1 MPRSR
6 EPDVAAL
13 YHLHS
18 SNVRRRAVELAVDED
33 RHPFR
38 FRTYPGAPRV
48 ALPGRDFAAL
58 DTPLGALLERR
69 TSWRDFAPTPL
80 PLETLGRLLHASYG
94 VRGVRTLEGE
104 RFPHRPTPSAGG
116 LYPLELYVAL
126 QHVAGVDDGVYHYD
140 AAAHALELRRPGAAQ
155 PRLAEMTLGQ
165 AMLADANVV
174 VLISAV
180 FERTMWKYGQRGYRY
195 VWLDAGH
202 VGQNLYLVADALG
215 LGAVAIGGFFDGELH
230 ALLGLAEEE
239 ERVVYV
245 LGVGNRAG

>member
-33 RHPFR
+33 RHPPR

-48 ALPGRDFAAL
+48 ALPGRDFAEL
-58 DTPLGALLERR
+58 DAPLGTLLERR
-69 TSWRDFAPTPL
+69 ASHRDFTGTPL
-80 PLETLGRLLHASYG
+80 PLETLGRLLYASYG
-94 VRGVRTLEGE
+94 VRGVRDFEGQ
-104 RFPHRPTPSAGG
+104 RFPHRPAPSAGG
-116 LYPLELYVAL
+116 LYPLELYLAL
-126 QHVAGVDDGVYHYD
+126 QHVEGVADGVYHYD

-155 PRLAEMTLGQ
+155 PRLAELTLGQ
-165 AMLADANVV
+165 EMLGVANAV
-174 VLISAV
+174 VLVAAV

-202 VGQNLYLVADALG
+202 LGQNLYLVADALG
-215 LGAVAIGGFFDGELH
+215 LGAVAVGGFFDAELH
-230 ALLGLAEEE
+230 ALVGLPEDEEQVIY
-239 ERVVYV
+239 VV
-245 LGVGNRAG
+245 GIGNRV